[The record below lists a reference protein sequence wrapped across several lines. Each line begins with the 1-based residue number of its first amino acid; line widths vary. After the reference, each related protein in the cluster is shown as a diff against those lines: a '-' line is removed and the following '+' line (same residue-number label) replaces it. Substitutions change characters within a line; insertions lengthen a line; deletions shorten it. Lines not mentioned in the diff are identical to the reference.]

1 MNNVNFKY
9 KNDYFYNILAFFLFI
24 IFILVTLIIFK
35 YAQTTFNK
43 ILYILLTF
51 IIINVI
57 LAIIDK
63 TVSNTS
69 GNFIFDKHSFIY
81 DTLHNE
87 YTINYQE
94 IEYITKEIYTDSY
107 GLLRHENYMY
117 VIKIK
122 NAGSFVFRYTE
133 DNLVEAIEKLCSKA
147 KLKIE
152 E

>member
-1 MNNVNFKY
+1 MIINFKY
-9 KNDYFYNILAFFLFI
+9 KNDYFYNILSFFLFI
-24 IFILVTLIIFK
+24 IFILTTLLIFK
-35 YAQTTFNK
+35 YIDTTFNK

-63 TVSNTS
+63 TLSNTS

-94 IEYITKEIYTDSY
+94 IEYITKEVYMDNY
-107 GLLRHENYMY
+107 GLLKHENYMY

-122 NAGSFVFRYTE
+122 NAGYFEFKYTE
-133 DNLVEAIEKLCSKA
+133 DNLVEAIKTLCSKA
-147 KLKIE
+147 KLTIE